1 MEATVV
7 KEYTTERGRHIK
19 KMSDGSIFVEP
30 SNRGRGYMGGA
41 YLMTKGNASEE
52 EIAFMKE
59 KVVEDVCNEIR
70 KIAKEREDFFIIK
83 AGPRVPGLDDEI
95 VTTVGAKY
103 LLPTV
108 G

>member
-7 KEYTTERGRHIK
+7 KEYTTEGGRHIK
-19 KMSDGSIFVEP
+19 EMSDGRILVEP
-30 SNRGRGYMGGA
+30 SNPVRGYIGGA

-52 EIAFMKE
+52 EIARMKE
-59 KVVEDVCNEIR
+59 KVVEDMCNEIR
-70 KIAKEREDFFIIK
+70 EIAKEREDFFIIK
-83 AGPRVPGLDDEI
+83 TGPRFPGLDDVI

-103 LLPTV
+103 ILPTV